1 VTGIDLDV
9 RTKVAREEAWI
20 PIADLAREI
29 HEGDTSILAGW
40 PLEYWG
46 LEPFDDRRP
55 DARIRYASVFR
66 VGEATGSRELAGSER
81 SGR

>member
-1 VTGIDLDV
+1 V
-9 RTKVAREEAWI
+9 RTKIAQEQAWS
-20 PIADLAREI
+20 PITDLAREI

-55 DARIRYASVFR
+55 DSQIRYASVFR
-66 VGEATGSRELAGSER
+66 VGEASDSTELAGSGR